1 MFRHQKRQ
9 APELSAPLDACTCL
23 LSFGVFP
30 MVVVFT
36 LFECAQRGREQFVA
50 LAVVFSLL
58 VLL

>member
-1 MFRHQKRQ
+1 MSLFGTFEGYPAGQVFRHQKRQ

-36 LFECAQRGREQFVA
+36 LFERAQ
-50 LAVVFSLL
+50 
-58 VLL
+58 